1 MNCKKIAA
9 FFLILILPLNFVA
22 CSFNT
27 QKSNDKQLNMYIGV
41 KDKESLNTIKVLTDE
56 YRKNNPDVKININN
70 IIGDKVD
77 DNIVNETDIVFIN
90 RSDLLNLA
98 PKGLISD
105 MKNYYKEDNITNR
118 YYSVVK
124 AYGRFNDR
132 YYGIPII
139 PYSLEFL
146 YNKKYFTESNI
157 KTPKTMEQFDDIL
170 KTFNSSSKK
179 IPVLLNE
186 DMDINSAIFSLI
198 GNKKSISMINLE
210 NIYGSNKEKYE
221 KLKYMQEIFSDINN
235 LVRNKVI
242 NKNTF
247 EIGNEST
254 LEKFNRGEIPII
266 LLSSYYIK
274 DIKSQDISSIYEN
287 MKNIKVPVTSNTLIS
302 IPSNASNV
310 ESISDFIKFVFGDT
324 MQNKLLKMGYVTGN
338 KKINS
343 KNTGI
348 KQIVSSHIKNSSADN
363 IPIVYNIPPKMVSGI
378 SSKIDDILSGK
389 YTGDEWKDV
398 IDNDY

>member
-77 DNIVNETDIVFIN
+77 DNIVNGTDIVFIN

-124 AYGRFNDR
+124 AYGRFNDK

-157 KTPKTMEQFDDIL
+157 KTPETMEQFDNIL

-324 MQNKLLKMGYVTGN
+324 MQNKLLKMGYITGN

>member
-27 QKSNDKQLNMYIGV
+27 QKSNEKQLNMYIGV
-41 KDKESLNTIKVLTDE
+41 KDKESLNTIKILTDE

-70 IIGDKVD
+70 IIGNKVD
-77 DNIVNETDIVFIN
+77 DNIINGTDIVFIN

-124 AYGRFNDR
+124 AYGRFNDK

-139 PYSLEFL
+139 PYNLEFL
-146 YNKKYFTESNI
+146 YNKKYFTEANI
-157 KTPKTMEQFDDIL
+157 KAPMTMGQFENIL
-170 KTFNSSSKK
+170 KTFNNSSKK

-186 DMDINSAIFSLI
+186 DMDINSAVFSLL
-198 GNKKSISMINLE
+198 GSKKSISMINLE

-221 KLKYMQEIFSDINN
+221 KLKYMQDIFSDINN

-254 LEKFNRGEIPII
+254 LEKFNRGEIPMI

-274 DIKSQDISSIYEN
+274 DIKSQDVYSIYEN
-287 MKNIKVPVTSNTLIS
+287 MKNIKVPVVSNTLIS
-302 IPSNASNV
+302 IPTNASNV
-310 ESISDFIKFVFGDT
+310 EAISDFIKFVFGDN
-324 MQNKLLKMGYVTGN
+324 MQNKLLKMGYITGN

-348 KQIVSSHIKNSSADN
+348 RQIVSSHIKNSTDDN
-363 IPIVYNIPPKMVSGI
+363 ISIVYNIPKKIVSSI

-389 YTGDEWKDV
+389 YTGNEWKD
-398 IDNDY
+398 IINNDY